1 MTPDGPVTVN
11 DLRKEI
17 IALKRKEK
25 YHKYIIN
32 HMKAELRLAFVT
44 LNRVK
49 MATEK
54 ALDKE
59 EEMDEILESR
69 LERNAHMTHN
79 GEHILYA
86 GETVF
91 DEWNHE
97 YDNYLDLEKYNDDEN
112 NDSNS
117 DDKSGMSSVS
127 SVLQVTPRTHKLIK
141 TGYYGP

>member
-32 HMKAELRLAFVT
+32 HMKAELRLGFVT

-49 MATEK
+49 IATAK
-54 ALDKE
+54 ALVKQD
-59 EEMDEILESR
+59 EMDEILESC
-69 LERNAHMTHN
+69 LERNAHMTFN
-79 GEHILYA
+79 GGDILYP
-86 GETVF
+86 GEKVF
-91 DEWNHE
+91 DETNHE
-97 YDNYLDLEKYNDDEN
+97 YDNYLDLEKCDDEEN

-117 DDKSGMSSVS
+117 DGKSGM
-127 SVLQVTPRTHKLIK
+127 
-141 TGYYGP
+141 